1 MNHFWGIL
9 GGIHGFIEGGE
20 AYQPSGALSSGPDIG
35 FTTNERGRWLPQTAS
50 FTPFGLH
57 AFIINTQGDFVF

>member
-20 AYQPSGALSSGPDIG
+20 AYQTSGALSSGPGIG
-35 FTTNERGRWLPQTAS
+35 LKTNERERWLTRTDS

-57 AFIINTQGDFVF
+57 AFIINTQADLGL